1 MPEIEP
7 AWQALLELSR
17 NRRAG
22 GGADPCEMV
31 AGPVRLR
38 VAGSSWTAEPAP
50 ASALGEFL
58 ALYMPYALAPAEHG
72 FAVAHL
78 GQSLDGR
85 IATASGASR
94 WVTGE
99 EDLRHNHRMRALADA
114 VLVGAATVR
123 CDDPRLTVR
132 DCAGHCPVR
141 VVLDPERRL
150 DDRHRVFCDGAAP
163 TLLIIAADRGRN
175 GERFGEAEILALPRE
190 HDGIAPMTIRR
201 ALAARGLRRLFVEGG
216 GVTVSRFVAA
226 RALDRLQ
233 IVISPLII
241 GSGRP
246 GISLPEIVDLRGA
259 LRPRIRR
266 FALGDDALFECVFD
280 G

>member
-1 MPEIEP
+1 MSEIEP
-7 AWQALLELSR
+7 VWQAVLELSR
-17 NRRAG
+17 YRRKG
-22 GGADPCEMV
+22 GGTDPSEIA
-31 AGPVRLR
+31 AGAVRLR
-38 VAGSSWTAEPAP
+38 VAGGSWTAQPLPAP
-50 ASALGEFL
+50 ALGDFL
-58 ALYMPYALAPAEHG
+58 DLYMPYALAPAEHG

-85 IATASGASR
+85 IATASGSSR

-114 VLVGAATVR
+114 VLVGAATIR
-123 CDDPRLTVR
+123 CDDPQLTVR
-132 DCAGHCPVR
+132 DCTGHCPVR

-150 DDRHRVFCDGAAP
+150 EDRFRVFRDGAAP
-163 TLLIIAADRGRN
+163 TLLIVAADRGRS
-175 GERFGEAEILALPRE
+175 GDRFGEAEILALPRE
-190 HDGIAPMTIRR
+190 HDGIAPSTIRR

-216 GVTVSRFVAA
+216 GITVSRFVAA

-233 IVISPLII
+233 IAVSPLII

-246 GISLPEIVDLRGA
+246 GISLPEIADLRRA
-259 LRPRIRR
+259 LRPQVRR
-266 FALGDDALFECVFD
+266 FQLGADALFECIFD